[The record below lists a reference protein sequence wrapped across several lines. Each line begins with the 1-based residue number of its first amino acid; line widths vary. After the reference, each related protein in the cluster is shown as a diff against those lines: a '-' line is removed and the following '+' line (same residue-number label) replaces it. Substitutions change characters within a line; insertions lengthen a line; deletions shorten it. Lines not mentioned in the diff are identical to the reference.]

1 MTNVRDGAMST
12 STQKSKGSS
21 LPELRTG
28 PLIAGAA
35 LAGAGTLLVL
45 AGLSVGGS
53 HLLLVTRRWI
63 LQMEVA
69 PSGRGR
75 TAGPG
80 WSPRPAAASCSHRP
94 PAPAAR
100 PRIAVTAA
108 RPAPG

>member
-21 LPELRTG
+21 LPELRPG

-53 HLLLVTRRWI
+53 HLLVVTRRWI

-69 PSGRGR
+69 PSELARLKWTR
-75 TAGPG
+75 AK
-80 WSPRPAAASCSHRP
+80 AAA
-94 PAPAAR
+94 AAG
-100 PRIAVTAA
+100 ATAWLSGHL
-108 RPAPG
+108 RSEE